1 LKHNRFTS
9 LFIFHLANLGGH
21 FLGLLSDLVTCL
33 LELVILVIYHFF
45 EGEGL
50 LGIAVTSK
58 GVEDFWKL
66 RLTDDRVLHLTDI
79 LISENNVGFVNTEF
93 EW

>member
-1 LKHNRFTS
+1 
-9 LFIFHLANLGGH
+9 
-21 FLGLLSDLVTCL
+21 L